1 MKRAPAVVVLV
12 TVGSA
17 DQGAEIA
24 RSLVEDRLAA
34 CANIIGPMRSI
45 YRWQE
50 VVQDEGEYLLVIKT
64 RKTRLAALESRVRTL
79 HSYET
84 PEVLA
89 LTVESGSAAYLRWVF
104 ESTAP
109 ITTKRRAAKRRKLRR

>member
-1 MKRAPAVVVLV
+1 MKRVPAVVVLV
-12 TVGSA
+12 TAGSA
-17 DQGAEIA
+17 DQAANIA
-24 RSLVEDRLAA
+24 RSVVEERLAA
-34 CANIIGPMRSI
+34 CANIVGPVRSI

-50 VVQDEGEYLLVIKT
+50 AVEDEAEYLLVIKT

-89 LTVESGSAAYLRWVF
+89 LTVESGSAAYLHWVF